1 MKRRRV
7 LRESRL
13 AYVAVGATMLA
24 IPASAAALVTSA
36 SGEAPKTSPQTTS
49 NARASGGAALRQAH
63 RRATIARVQV
73 SSRSLTA
80 LGGQTITLHGRV
92 APGLPWR
99 RVRLEAGRG
108 HGWTTIANS
117 QTRSHGGFKVRY
129 RASGLGGEV
138 LRVVVGG
145 GHGSRPVAARA
156 GSLTVLRESVA
167 SWYDDAGGTAC
178 GFHAYYGV
186 ANRTLPCGSKVT
198 FVSGGRRVNAVVDD
212 RGPFVDGRDWD
223 LNQNAA
229 GALGF
234 DGVETIWSS
243 I

>member
-1 MKRRRV
+1 MKRRQV
-7 LRESRL
+7 LRDSRL
-13 AYVAVGATMLA
+13 AYAAVGVTMLA
-24 IPASAAALVTSA
+24 IPASAAALVSSA
-36 SGEAPKTSPQTTS
+36 SGEAPKQSPQTSS
-49 NARASGGAALRQAH
+49 NAHASGGAAVRQAH
-63 RRATIARVQV
+63 PRATIARVHV
-73 SSRSLTA
+73 RPRSLTA
-80 LGGQTITLHGRV
+80 LGGQTITLRGRV

-117 QTRSHGGFKVRY
+117 QTGHHGDFKVRY
-129 RASGLGGEV
+129 RTSGLGAEV

-145 GHGSRPVAARA
+145 GHGARAVAARA

-167 SWYDDAGGTAC
+167 SWYDDGGGTAC

-198 FVSGGRRVNAVVDD
+198 FVRGGHRVQAVVDD

-223 LNQNAA
+223 LNQNTAS
-229 GALGF
+229 ALAF

-243 I
+243 M